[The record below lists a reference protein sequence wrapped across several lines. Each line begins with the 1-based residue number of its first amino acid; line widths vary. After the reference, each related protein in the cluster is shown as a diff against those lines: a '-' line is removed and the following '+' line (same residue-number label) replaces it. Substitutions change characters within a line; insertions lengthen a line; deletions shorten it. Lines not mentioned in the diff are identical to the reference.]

1 MAWKS
6 KYIMPNGQSVYQYC
20 KNNMEAPDYITT
32 YARVKLGWTL
42 EGALKPVN
50 DDVEHNKERRKK
62 LIVLSETR
70 KANDNIDM
78 TNNSKKMT
86 ISEQKKNELIDSI
99 HNMHIMLRI
108 LDIGSI
114 DYNNARNTL
123 RSLQKQLNDMTGGQ
137 NG

>member
-1 MAWKS
+1 
-6 KYIMPNGQSVYQYC
+6 MPNGQSVYQYC
-20 KNNMEAPDYITT
+20 KNNMGAPDYMTT
-32 YARVKLGWTL
+32 YARLKLGWTL
-42 EGALKPVN
+42 EDALKPVN

-62 LIVLSETR
+62 LIVLRETR

-99 HNMHIMLRI
+99 HNMHIMLRR